1 MRKNAMA
8 GLMISPAVWKTRN
21 SILCTRLWRFLVV
34 ATLASSSCFS
44 AAAQDGSGQ
53 DAQTKPEATKRMPA
67 DADPSFEVATVKPS
81 DPDNHGSAIHVEGRR
96 FVIKNHTMNVMLM
109 FAYGIHPKQIVDA
122 PSWFASDRYDVDGVL
137 DVEGQPS
144 LKQMQRIVQK
154 LLAGRFQL
162 KFHPETRE
170 LSVYALAV
178 AKDGPKL
185 TKSKGDPNLLG
196 DENDNSHGGQITQT
210 ITNMSMTDFALLMQ
224 FFTDRPV
231 VDHTG
236 LTGKWDFKWTWTA
249 DESRVAPD
257 AANPPPGMF
266 TAIQEELGLKL
277 DPVKAPADVYVI
289 DRIERPSPN

>member
-1 MRKNAMA
+1 MKKLIRT
-8 GLMISPAVWKTRN
+8 GLCS
-21 SILCTRLWRFLVV
+21 FLAV
-34 ATLASSSCFS
+34 ATLAAGSHRS
-44 AAAQDGSGQ
+44 AVAQTPPVQ
-53 DAQTKPEATKRMPA
+53 DAQPSPEAIKRMPA

-81 DPDNHGSAIHVEGRR
+81 TPDDHGSAIHVEGRR
-96 FVIKNHTMNVMLM
+96 FVIRNHTMNVMLM

-122 PSWFASDRYDVDGVL
+122 PSWFASDHYDVDGVL

-154 LLAGRFQL
+154 LLADRFQL

-170 LSVYALAV
+170 LSVYALTA
-178 AKDGPKL
+178 AKDGPRL
-185 TKSKGDPNLLG
+185 AKSKGDPNLLG
-196 DENDNSHGGQITQT
+196 DESDNMHGGLVTQT

-231 VDHTG
+231 VDQTG
-236 LTGKWDFKWTWTA
+236 LAGKWDFKWSWTA

-266 TAIQEELGLKL
+266 TAIQEQLGLKL
-277 DPVKAPADVYVI
+277 DAVKAPASVYVI
-289 DRIERPSPN
+289 DHIERPSPN